1 MKTLVDEQEIQSI
14 PAISR
19 EGKKPQVVTTGIGS
33 QGKETS
39 GTPSAPQSPMD
50 CYESCLDL
58 SAEFLAR
65 G

>member
-1 MKTLVDEQEIQSI
+1 VKTLVDEQKIQSI

-19 EGKKPQVVTTGIGS
+19 EGKKPQVVINGTGS
-33 QGKETS
+33 QRKEIS
-39 GTPSAPQSPMD
+39 VTPSAPQSSTD